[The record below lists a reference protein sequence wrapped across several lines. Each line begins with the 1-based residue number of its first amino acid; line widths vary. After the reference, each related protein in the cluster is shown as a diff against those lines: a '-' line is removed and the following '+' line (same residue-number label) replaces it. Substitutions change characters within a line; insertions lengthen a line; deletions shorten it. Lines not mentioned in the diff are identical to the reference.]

1 MSHVVE
7 IRLPRHVT
15 VALGRLDDERL
26 AAVKILLADAEKH
39 GQGLIIAEHKRMQ
52 VVEFNGMTT
61 GRIVAELRLIACADP
76 VTTLQ
81 GYRSAPPE
89 GLTVLGLIPAAMLGK
104 AAIVTVEA
112 AVAATRG

>member
-26 AAVKILLADAEKH
+26 AAVKQQLADAEKL

-52 VVEFNGMTT
+52 VVEVSGMTT
-61 GRIVAELRLIACADP
+61 GRIVAELRLIPAGDP
-76 VTTLQ
+76 VATLAS
-81 GYRSAPPE
+81 YKNAPPE
-89 GLTVLGLIPAAMLGK
+89 GVTVLGLIPAGMLAK
-104 AAIVTVEA
+104 AAIVTVA
-112 AVAATRG
+112 AVPAATT